1 MSAVLEKQL
10 RTKQARDF
18 YKTLAKI
25 NNDKQIA
32 MFLRDVFTL
41 GELEEAMNR
50 LQVAKMLNKGIPY
63 RQISQ
68 VLKIST
74 ATITRVAYWL
84 HHGTGG
90 YRLALD
96 KL

>member
-1 MSAVLEKQL
+1 MSASIEKQL
-10 RTKQARDF
+10 TTKKAKDF

-25 NNDKQIA
+25 KNDKEIA
-32 MFLRDVFTL
+32 RFLRDVFTL
-41 GELEEAMNR
+41 EELEEAIKR
-50 LQVAKMLNKGIPY
+50 FETAQLLNKDYTY
-63 RQISQ
+63 REIARK
-68 VLKIST
+68 VGLST
-74 ATITRVAYWL
+74 ATVTRVAYWL

>member
-1 MSAVLEKQL
+1 MSAIIEKQL
-10 RTKQARDF
+10 KTKSAKEF

-41 GELEEAMNR
+41 EEIEESVRRFEA
-50 LQVAKMLNKGIPY
+50 AKLIAKDIPY
-63 RQISQ
+63 RRIASI
-68 VLKIST
+68 VGLST
-74 ATITRVAYWL
+74 ATVTRVAYWF